1 MAPHRRDTHYM
12 TGTMNLALAVLWVAR
27 NESDGRELWDWD

>member
-12 TGTMNLALAVLWVAR
+12 TGTMNLAMAVLWIAR
-27 NESDGRELWDWD
+27 NEREGRELRDHD